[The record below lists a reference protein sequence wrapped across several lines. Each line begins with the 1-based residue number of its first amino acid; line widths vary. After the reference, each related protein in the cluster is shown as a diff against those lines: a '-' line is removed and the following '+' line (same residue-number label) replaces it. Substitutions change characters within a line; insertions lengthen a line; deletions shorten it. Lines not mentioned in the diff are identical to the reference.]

1 MTDTTSGGSA
11 VSQTATA
18 ALRRYAEFFAA
29 MGEADVARMDTVMT
43 SAVHFR
49 DPFNDLYDLEAT
61 QTVFRHM
68 FETCRKARFT
78 ILDQAAARDAG
89 FLLWRLDFRL
99 KRWQPDRHREI
110 LGTSH
115 IRFAPDGRASE
126 HCDHWDAGQ
135 QVYEQI
141 PVLGTL
147 LRQVRKRL
155 G

>member
-1 MTDTTSGGSA
+1 MDDTNDGD
-11 VSQTATA
+11 VTARQHSTA
-18 ALRRYAEFFAA
+18 ALSRYAGFFAA
-29 MGEADVARMDTVMT
+29 MRQADVDQMDTVMT
-43 SAVHFR
+43 PGVHFR
-49 DPFNDLYDLEAT
+49 DPFNDLYDLQAT

-68 FETCRKARFT
+68 FEACREARFT
-78 ILDQAAARDAG
+78 ILDQAAAGETG

-99 KRWQPDRHREI
+99 KRWQPDRAREI

-115 IRFAPDGRASE
+115 IRLAPDGRASE
-126 HCDHWDAGQ
+126 HCDYWDAGQ

>member
-1 MTDTTSGGSA
+1 MNDTIRDQGTVLHTS
-11 VSQTATA
+11 V
-18 ALRRYAEFFAA
+18 ALGRYAEFFAA
-29 MGEADVARMDTVMT
+29 MRQADVERMGTVMT
-43 SAVHFR
+43 PAVHFR
-49 DPFNDLYDLEAT
+49 DPFNDLHDLEAT

-68 FETCRKARFT
+68 FEACQTARFT
-78 ILDQAAARDAG
+78 ILDQAAADETG

-99 KRWQPDRHREI
+99 RRWQPERERQI

-115 IRFAPDGRASE
+115 VRFAPDGRAHE
-126 HCDHWDAGQ
+126 HRDYWDAGQ

-141 PVLGTL
+141 PVLGAL